1 MEKEILKKQILEELK
16 DVKDEKITTTYLCRK
31 YKIGLSLS
39 EEIKREYDFINSNC
53 QKFGYARISTKEQN
67 EGRQIEVFKNLGIPE
82 RNIFIDKQT
91 GRNFNREKYLA
102 LKQILRKGDILYI
115 VDLKRFGRNYKEN
128 EEQFREITKEIGADI
143 IATSVPVINTTI
155 HKDLLGTLITDVIIS
170 ILNYETESDYE
181 QRRTDQRQGID
192 LWKKTGITKTGRNYG
207 RPKIELPENW
217 AEIISLVNDN
227 KITKVEAMKRLN
239 LKKNKFYEFYNQQK
253 TEKIQ

>member
-1 MEKEILKKQILEELK
+1 MDEILKKKILDELIELK
-16 DVKDEKITTTYLCRK
+16 PDKISNQFLMGRF
-31 YKIGLSLS
+31 KIGLSS
-39 EEIKREYDFINSNC
+39 AEEIKREYNFINSNC
-53 QKFGYARISTKEQN
+53 QKFGYARISTKDQN
-67 EGRQIEVFKNLGIPE
+67 EGRQVAEFIKLGIPE

-102 LKQILRKGDILYI
+102 LKQIMRKGDILYI

-143 IATSVPVINTTI
+143 IATNVPVINTTI
-155 HKDLLGTLITDVIIS
+155 HKDLIGTLITDVIIS

-192 LWKKTGITKTGRNYG
+192 LWKETKKTKTGNPYG

-217 AEIISLVNDN
+217 NEVIKLVNSN
-227 KITKVEAMKRLN
+227 EITKAEAMRRLN
-239 LKKNKFYEFYNQQK
+239 LKKNKFYEFYNK
-253 TEKIQ
+253 EKQGNGK

>member
-143 IATSVPVINTTI
+143 IATNVPVINTTI

-217 AEIISLVNDN
+217 EEIISLVDDN

-239 LKKNKFYEFYNQQK
+239 LKKNKFYEFYKQQK

>member
-1 MEKEILKKQILEELK
+1 MASEEIKQKILTELLELK
-16 DVKDEKITTTYLCRK
+16 PESISTQFLTSKF
-31 YKIGLSLS
+31 KIGLSLA
-39 EEIKREYDFINSNC
+39 EEIKREYVFINSNC

-67 EGRQIEVFKNLGIPE
+67 EGRQIEEFKKLGIPE

-143 IATSVPVINTTI
+143 IATNVPVINTTI

-217 AEIISLVNDN
+217 DSIIKLVD
-227 KITKVEAMKRLN
+227 KKEITKAEAMRRLN
-239 LKKNKFYEFYNQQK
+239 LKKNKFYEFYNK
-253 TEKIQ
+253 EKQGNGK

>member
-39 EEIKREYDFINSNC
+39 EEIKREYEFINSNC

-102 LKQILRKGDILYI
+102 LKQILRKSDNLYI
-115 VDLKRFGRNYKEN
+115 IDLKRFGRNYKEN

-143 IATSVPVINTTI
+143 IATNIPVINTTI

-217 AEIISLVNDN
+217 EKIISLVDDN

-239 LKKNKFYEFYNQQK
+239 LKKNKFYEFYREYK
-253 TEKIQ
+253 KI

>member
-1 MEKEILKKQILEELK
+1 MAN
-16 DVKDEKITTTYLCRK
+16 
-31 YKIGLSLS
+31 
-39 EEIKREYDFINSNC
+39 EEIKREYIFLNSNC

-67 EGRQIEVFKNLGIPE
+67 EGRQIEEFKKLGIPE

-102 LKQILRKGDILYI
+102 LKQILRIGDILYI

-143 IATSVPVINTTI
+143 IATNVPVINTTI

-217 AEIISLVNDN
+217 DSIIKLVD
-227 KITKVEAMKRLN
+227 KKEITKAEAMRRLN
-239 LKKNKFYEFYNQQK
+239 LKKNKYYEFYNK
-253 TEKIQ
+253 EKQRNGT

>member
-143 IATSVPVINTTI
+143 IATNVPVINTTI

-217 AEIISLVNDN
+217 EEIISLVDDN

>member
-1 MEKEILKKQILEELK
+1 MEKENLKKNILEELK
-16 DVKDEKITTTYLCRK
+16 DIQGETITTTYLCKK
-31 YKIGLSLS
+31 YKISLSLS
-39 EEIKREYDFINSNC
+39 EEIKREYEFINSNC

-67 EGRQIEVFKNLGIPE
+67 EGRQIEIFKNLGIPE

-143 IATSVPVINTTI
+143 IATNVPVINTTI

-192 LWKKTGITKTGRNYG
+192 LWKKTGTTKTGRPYG
-207 RPKIELPENW
+207 RPKIEMPENW
-217 AEIISLVNDN
+217 DSVIKLVENKEIS
-227 KITKVEAMKRLN
+227 KAEAMRRLN
-239 LKKNKFYEFYNQQK
+239 LKKNKFYEFYNK
-253 TEKIQ
+253 EKQRNGI

>member
-1 MEKEILKKQILEELK
+1 MASEEIKQKILTELLELK
-16 DVKDEKITTTYLCRK
+16 PESVSTQFLTSKF
-31 YKIGLSLS
+31 KIGLSLA
-39 EEIKREYDFINSNC
+39 EEIKREYNFLNSNC

-67 EGRQIEVFKNLGIPE
+67 EGRQIEEFKKLGIPE

-143 IATSVPVINTTI
+143 IATNVPVINTTI

-181 QRRTDQRQGID
+181 QRRIDQRQGID
-192 LWKKTGITKTGRNYG
+192 LWRKTGITKTGRNYG

-217 AEIISLVNDN
+217 NSIIKLVD
-227 KITKVEAMKRLN
+227 KKEITKAEAMRRLN
-239 LKKNKFYEFYNQQK
+239 LKKNKFYEFYNK
-253 TEKIQ
+253 EKQGNGK

>member
-16 DVKDEKITTTYLCRK
+16 DIKDEKITTTYLCRK

-143 IATSVPVINTTI
+143 IATNVPVINTTI

-217 AEIISLVNDN
+217 EEIISLVDDN

>member
-16 DVKDEKITTTYLCRK
+16 DIKDEKITTTYLCRK

-143 IATSVPVINTTI
+143 IATNVPVINTTI

-217 AEIISLVNDN
+217 EEIISLVDDN

-239 LKKNKFYEFYNQQK
+239 LKKNKFYEFYKQQK

>member
-1 MEKEILKKQILEELK
+1 MANEELK
-16 DVKDEKITTTYLCRK
+16 KKIIDELIELKPDNVSTQFLTGK
-31 YKIGLSLS
+31 FKIGYALA
-39 EEIKREYDFINSNC
+39 EEIKKEYEFINSNR
-53 QKFGYARISTKEQN
+53 QKFGYARISTKDQN
-67 EGRQIEVFKNLGIPE
+67 EGRQIAEFIKLGIPE

-102 LKQILRKGDILYI
+102 LKQIMRKGDILYI

-143 IATSVPVINTTI
+143 IATNVPVINTTI

-192 LWKKTGITKTGRNYG
+192 LWKKTKKTKSGRPYG

-217 AEIISLVNDN
+217 NDIIKLVDN
-227 KITKVEAMKRLN
+227 NEITKTEAMKRLN
-239 LKKNKFYEFYNQQK
+239 LKKNKFYEFYNQGK
-253 TEKIQ
+253 NN